1 MTTASYP
8 RPRMLINFGTVRV
21 TVYAVLNGFN
31 SELDLCNKEKFVA
44 RKKKREIDTLKHH
57 TLLISQKGARKDCNA
72 IYQRLNDYCD
82 VTLLLKVL
90 ILLKESTVSLK
101 NPQLNI

>member
-1 MTTASYP
+1 MVSLAN
-8 RPRMLINFGTVRV
+8 LIYV
-21 TVYAVLNGFN
+21 TKKSSLL
-31 SELDLCNKEKFVA
+31 E
-44 RKKKREIDTLKHH
+44 KKREIDTLKHH

-101 NPQLNI
+101 NPQLNS